1 MPLYRSRLALKVLLF
16 ANTDWYLFNF
26 RLSLAYA
33 LRDRGYEIL
42 LLSPPGDYGR
52 RLVDMGFDWRP
63 LPMKRQ
69 SLQPLSEL
77 KLLVQ
82 LVRLLKDEDVDI
94 VHGFTIKAAV
104 YGSLAA
110 RMAGGVARIS
120 AVAGMGYVFTSSDM
134 KARLLKPI
142 VRAVIKLAASGRNS
156 RIILQNPDDV
166 DAFLRYRLAE
176 EQYVRL
182 IKGSGVDTSLFVP
195 SESQGRDSSTV
206 VVLFAA
212 RLLWDKGLREFIEA
226 ATIVRKKSAGVCFL
240 LAGEPDEGNPAA
252 VSTAEVEGWHASGK
266 VQWLGQVSNMP
277 ELLQSVDIMVLPSYR
292 EGLPKGLVEAAAVEL
307 PLIATDVPGC
317 REVVIHG
324 VNGLLVPAHDA
335 EALANA
341 IVCLIQDRE
350 LRAEMGV
357 RGRKKVLAEF
367 DEEVVIR
374 ETLAVYDELL

>member
-1 MPLYRSRLALKVLLF
+1 MKVVLF

-33 LRDRGYEIL
+33 LRERGYELL

-52 RLVDMGFDWRP
+52 RLVDLGFDWRP

-77 KLLVQ
+77 KLLVH
-82 LVRLLKDEDVDI
+82 LVRLLRDENVDI

-120 AVAGMGYVFTSSDM
+120 AVAGMGYVFTSNDM

-142 VRAVIKLAASGRNS
+142 VRTVIRLAASGRKS
-156 RIILQNPDDV
+156 RLILQNPDDV
-166 DAFLRYRLAE
+166 EAFLRYRLTKE
-176 EQYVRL
+176 RYVRL
-182 IKGSGVDTSLFVP
+182 IKGSGVNTSLFVP
-195 SESQGRDSSTV
+195 SERQGQNSNPV

-226 ATIVRKKSAGVCFL
+226 IAIVRRKNSGVRFL

-252 VSTAEVEGWHASGK
+252 VSVSEVESWHASGK
-266 VQWLGQVSNMP
+266 LQWLGQVSNMP
-277 ELLQSVDIMVLPSYR
+277 ELLQSVDMMVLPSYR
-292 EGLPKGLVEAAAVEL
+292 EGLPKGLVEAAAVGL

-317 REVVIHG
+317 REVVTHG
-324 VNGLLVPAHDA
+324 VNGLLVPACNA
-335 EALANA
+335 EELASA
-341 IVCLIQDRE
+341 ILNLAKDWK

-357 RGRKKVLAEF
+357 KGREKVLAEF
-367 DEEVVIR
+367 DQEVVIR